1 MQPGPFSPEKLTDSL
16 DYLQRIG
23 FNPLPLPANVSFT
36 VAPPSLRRLLRID
49 GIGRLEKGLPPH
61 PKEADGQAA
70 ESERRIHL
78 LSDDVLAGL
87 YGYKIPLAFFVQGKP
102 GAVNIHMGVWS
113 PMSEKNAS
121 AETLNA
127 RENVLNSV
135 LRSLYPAVKLGPHEA
150 VAMPSFPF
158 SGFVLGIP
166 TTKAPGALDNTVP
179 LDRLIR
185 ALSDVHWAL
194 LVLAQPVAEQVMSML
209 RNNVISEI
217 RTVLA
222 AYPATATGIMNP
234 LAQHYTDLLKRAL
247 TNMTQGQTLGGW
259 RTGVYLLGDGAG
271 YYRLAS
277 LWRGIFSGDQSVLD
291 PVRVWDSAD
300 SAAFATN
307 WQLPDSPPLR
317 AYDRYQQPFLY
328 QTLLTSAQLAAY
340 VHLPQL
346 ETSGF
351 TVEVVPDFDA
361 VPPSIQTSETITLGK
376 VIPQNQALAPQMDV
390 PGRVDYRIRTLDLTR
405 HVFVAGVTGAGKSNT
420 IFHVLKQA
428 AARGLPFLV
437 IEPAKAEYRTLLN
450 DPNLARRLRIF
461 TLGDETISP
470 FRLNPFEV
478 LEGTP
483 VSVHLDLL
491 RSVFNASFGMWTPL
505 PQIIEQCLHRI
516 YEDRGWDITS
526 NRNSRLDSTSV
537 VADAFPTLTDLVAKV
552 DEVIAL
558 QAYEE
563 KISGDLRAALHTRL
577 NGLRVGGKGRML
589 DVQRSLPMKQ
599 LLEQPTVLELEGMGD
614 DDDRAFLIGLL
625 LIRLVE
631 YRRAQGQADVLEHVL
646 VIEEAHRLLANVEQN
661 RSQEE
666 ANPRGKAVETFAN
679 LLSEIRAYGQSVIV
693 ADQVPV
699 KLAPDVIKNTN
710 LKIVHRIV
718 AEDDRKVLA
727 GAMAMNERQA
737 NALATLT
744 RGEAVVFSEGDD
756 ASVLVQ
762 IPPAKN
768 QAGQR
773 VPTHTEVAR
782 YMNAVDVS
790 QGISSLFLS
799 FPTCKDTCPVQG
811 NACQTARELVED
823 EAFQRTFARVILSTI
838 EDTNALDRMWEDIWL
853 VFQAK
858 RSPTSDWKDLLR
870 CLLIRASHWYAA
882 RRGAQAGWSY
892 TETWAFAQAVCQVVL
907 DKLTQ
912 ANPVPGRMAL
922 QQCAT
927 KLSARQYNPLPICN
941 NVCQQQPPVCL
952 YRHSVAD
959 LVVAGTLSERWRNAY
974 DQDNDLQSDHMTAT
988 WEVCQ
993 DAAYELIEYQEGQL
1007 SDAQR
1012 RVGLCFAQQMLVSSP
1027 ERTPRTIRIKLER
1040 ILKEA

>member
-1 MQPGPFSPEKLTDSL
+1 MLPGAFSPEKLTDSL
-16 DYLQRIG
+16 DAFQRIG
-23 FNPLPLPANVSFT
+23 FNPLPLPANLLFT
-36 VAPPSLRRLLRID
+36 VAPPPLRRLLRID

-61 PKEADGQAA
+61 PQERQPSDA
-70 ESERRIHL
+70 ERRMRL
-78 LSDDVLAGL
+78 LSEDVLTGL
-87 YGYKIPLAFFVQGKP
+87 YGYKIPLAFFVEGKP
-102 GAVNIHMGVWS
+102 GGVGIHMGVWF
-113 PMSEKNAS
+113 PMNEKNAS
-121 AETLNA
+121 AEALNV
-127 RENVLNSV
+127 RENVLNAV
-135 LRSLYPAVKLGPHEA
+135 LRSLYPAVKLAAPET
-150 VAMPSFPF
+150 VAMPSFPR

-166 TTKAPGALDNTVP
+166 TTKAPEALDNTVP
-179 LDRLIR
+179 LDRLVR
-185 ALSDVHWAL
+185 ALSDVHWAF
-194 LVLAQPVAEQVMSML
+194 LVLAQPVAESAMSML
-209 RNNVISEI
+209 RNNVISEM
-217 RTVLA
+217 RNVLA
-222 AYPATATGIMNP
+222 AYPATATGTMNP
-234 LAQHYTDLLKRAL
+234 LAQHYTDLLKQAL

-259 RTGVYLLGDGAG
+259 RTGVYLLGDSAG

-300 SAAFATN
+300 SAAFAGN
-307 WQLPDSPPLR
+307 WQLPDSPALGR
-317 AYDRYQQPFLY
+317 YDHYQHPFLY

-346 ETSGF
+346 ETNGF

-361 VPPSIQTSETITLGK
+361 VPPVIQSSEALLLGK
-376 VIPQNQALAPQMDV
+376 VIPQNQALTPQIDV
-390 PGRVDYRIRTLDLTR
+390 PGRVDYKVRPLDLTR

-420 IFHVLKQA
+420 IFRVLKEA
-428 AARGLPFLV
+428 AGKGLPFLV
-437 IEPAKAEYRTLLN
+437 LEPAKAEYRALLN
-450 DPNLARRLRIF
+450 DPNLAGRLRIF

-526 NRNSRLDSTSV
+526 NSNSRLDSASV
-537 VADAFPTLTDLVAKV
+537 VADAFPTLTDLAAKV
-552 DEVIAL
+552 DEVVAL

-599 LLEQPTVLELEGMGD
+599 LLEQPTVLELESMGD
-614 DDDRAFLIGLL
+614 DDDRAFLMGLL
-625 LIRLVE
+625 LIRLAE
-631 YRRAQGQADVLEHVL
+631 YRRSQQQTGALQHIL

-727 GAMAMNERQA
+727 GAMVMNERQA
-737 NALATLT
+737 NALARLT
-744 RGEAVVFSEGDD
+744 TGEAVVFSGGDD

-768 QAGQR
+768 QPGQR
-773 VPTHTEVAR
+773 VPTHAEVAR
-782 YMNAVDVS
+782 YMQDVDTS
-790 QGISSLFLS
+790 QGMSALFLS
-799 FPTCKDTCPVQG
+799 FPTCKDTCQPAQG
-811 NACQTARELVED
+811 NACQMARELVED
-823 EAFQRTFARVILSTI
+823 RAFQRTFARVLQSTI
-838 EDTNALDRMWEDIWL
+838 EDPNALDRMWDDIWL

-858 RSPTSDWKDLLR
+858 RPPTSNWKDLFR
-870 CLLIRASHWYAA
+870 CLLIRASYWYTE

-892 TETWAFAQAVCQVVL
+892 TETQAFGQAVRKVVL
-907 DKLTQ
+907 DKLSQ
-912 ANPVPGRMAL
+912 ANPGPSRMTL
-922 QQCAT
+922 QQCVT
-927 KLSARQYNPLPICN
+927 KLYARQYNPFPMCSA
-941 NVCQQQPPVCL
+941 VCSQRPPVCL

-959 LVVAGTLSERWRNAY
+959 LVAAGNVSEGWRTAY
-974 DQDNDLQSDHMTAT
+974 DNDLQGDRMAAT

-993 DAAYELIEYQEGQL
+993 DAAYELIEYQEGQM
-1007 SDAQR
+1007 SEAQR
-1012 RVGLCFAQQMLVSSP
+1012 RVGLCFAQQMLISNP
-1027 ERTPRTIRIKLER
+1027 ERAPRTVRIMLER
-1040 ILKEA
+1040 IRKEAQQ